1 MRSIKFKVWDT
12 VDNEM
17 TDWEEI
23 RILPHEKLL
32 IDVFEGDVERYKY
45 LQFIGKKDSE
55 NKDLYTGQIVK
66 VLYSDWISKSDSDT
80 RSLDEYLESISKIGY
95 VKFNERECCFGVCF
109 FSKKFNEEYF
119 GDINVGKYGIIKI
132 IGTIYQNPELLERS
146 AKADA

>member
-23 RILPHEKLL
+23 RIFPHEKLL

-55 NKDLYTGQIVK
+55 NKDLYTLFNYLNKRGFDNFPKLIKNFRDEENLFEYVEEEQI
-66 VLYSDWISKSDSDT
+66 
-80 RSLDEYLESISKIGY
+80 
-95 VKFNERECCFGVCF
+95 F
-109 FSKKFNEEYF
+109 EEQ
-119 GDINVGKYGIIKI
+119 K
-132 IGTIYQNPELLERS
+132 LLEMS
-146 AKADA
+146 SVVASLHNKTVYFKKTKLKYI